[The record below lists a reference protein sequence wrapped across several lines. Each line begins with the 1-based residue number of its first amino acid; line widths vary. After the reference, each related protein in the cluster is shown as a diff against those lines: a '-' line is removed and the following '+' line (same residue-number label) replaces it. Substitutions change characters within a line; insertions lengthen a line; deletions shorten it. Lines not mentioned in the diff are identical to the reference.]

1 MKPQLLL
8 LMRWNGEQKWT
19 AKLGNYQSLLLLHS
33 FFFFKNFKRNKVGQ
47 LLITPFYALALY
59 EWNLY
64 EEHFSLGNAAK
75 LRFVKYFLG
84 LFHSLSSFVF
94 SVSLLLK
101 QCIMLPEASGFSA
114 GFLDLRYATFELV
127 LCQNQRNY
135 STIWKQPSS
144 FGHSPQSRNVPGNF
158 TCN

>member
-1 MKPQLLL
+1 
-8 LMRWNGEQKWT
+8 MRWNGEQKWT
-19 AKLGNYQSLLLLHS
+19 EKLGNYQSVLLLHS
-33 FFFFKNFKRNKVGQ
+33 IIFFKNFRRNKVGQ
-47 LLITPFYALALY
+47 LLITTFKALVLY
-59 EWNLY
+59 EWNHY
-64 EEHFSLGNAAK
+64 EQTFPLGNAAK
-75 LRFVKYFLG
+75 LRLVKYFLG
-84 LFHSLSSFVF
+84 LFHSLSSFAF
-94 SVSLLLK
+94 SVSLLWK

-127 LCQNQRNY
+127 LCQSQRNY